1 MRKIEVLLALLVFF
15 SLETQAQKI
24 KYKDLFFLLETG
36 KYDDG
41 EPLLKKFLKEDK
53 NADHANANLQMAFIF
68 NKKVDDGDVL
78 LKSDELIT
86 NADTALIYYGL
97 ALKYIDEKEIKKN
110 DEYYQAYQRRDIRTG
125 KFGIKLADVQFDLE
139 KRISSLKDKKV
150 KVQELQVYYQSTLS
164 NYNEALEGF
173 KQIRKDFPTQK
184 ILYLRSNE
192 DLLVRIGEVENKSKL
207 ALQNFDSFQ
216 ATLKKIEKAGYAPA
230 LHMRDI
236 IDYEKDGLTNIDLT
250 SDNIKFW
257 DYEKWGESVNDAIK
271 NNITPLRSELVA
283 YDQSLNQLL
292 DRLETD
298 SMSMADKIK
307 PSSAIVSKLR
317 EYDSDPL
324 PEAIFNLKKAEIMM
338 KSLEMDHLN
347 SRDSAD
353 VIYQLNYT
361 NTKLGYVSN
370 MDSLISLLIARNQA
384 EDELNYANFINNE
397 FKSAAGLQVYIKSK
411 LDKVQEEKRNT
422 ELQFEKLAERSKWLI
437 DDQDSIPIFKE
448 VDLAQTKYVPL
459 LINNQLTA
467 GLYFSGKTPAK
478 GYFAAINNKRVPTLK
493 VIFEVDTENFKK
505 QNLETIK
512 TLISADDDGHVF
524 YLMFY
529 SQMPEKEE
537 FAASVCKI
545 YSSDGLAWEKDITL
559 ATAPKEMVINGNT
572 GDLIIDYDK
581 ANYLGTQ
588 PIADRLVLDKKG
600 QIKK

>member
-1 MRKIEVLLALLVFF
+1 MKKIAVLLAVLVFF
-15 SLETQAQKI
+15 SLDTEAQKI
-24 KYKDLFFLLETG
+24 KYKDLFLLLETG

-41 EPLLKKFLKEDK
+41 EPILKNFLKEEK

-78 LKSDELIT
+78 LKSDELIV
-86 NADTALIYYGL
+86 NADSALIYYSL

-139 KRISSLKDKKV
+139 KRISNLKDKKT
-150 KVQELQVYYQSTLS
+150 KVQELQVYFKSTIS

-173 KQIRKDFPTQK
+173 NEIKKDFPTQK

-192 DLLVRIGEVENKSKL
+192 DLLNRIGEVENKSKL

-230 LHMRDI
+230 LHMKDI
-236 IDYEKDGLTNIDLT
+236 ISYEKDGSTNIDLT
-250 SDNIKFW
+250 SDNVNFW
-257 DYEKWGESVNDAIK
+257 DYEKWGESVNDGIK

-283 YDQSLNQLL
+283 YDQSLNQLI

-307 PSSAIVSKLR
+307 PSSAIISKLR
-317 EYDSDPL
+317 EYDNDPL
-324 PEAIFNLKKAEIMM
+324 PEAIFNLKKAEIM
-338 KSLEMDHLN
+338 KGSLEMDHL
-347 SRDSAD
+347 SYRDSAD
-353 VIYQLNYT
+353 VIYQLNYA
-361 NTKLGYVSN
+361 NSKLGYVN
-370 MDSLISLLIARNQA
+370 RMDSIISLLIARNQA
-384 EDELNYANFINNE
+384 EDELNYANFINNQ
-397 FKSAAGLQVYIKSK
+397 FKSAAGLQVYIKSR
-411 LDKVQEEKRNT
+411 LDKVQEDKRNT
-422 ELQFEKLAERSKWLI
+422 ELQFNRLTERSKWLI
-437 DDQDSIPIFKE
+437 EGKDSIPIFKE
-448 VDLAQTKYVPL
+448 VNPAQTKYAPL

-478 GYFAAINNKRVPTLK
+478 GYFAAINNKRVPNLK
-493 VIFEVDTENFKK
+493 VVFTVDTDNFKK
-505 QNLETIK
+505 QNLEAIK
-512 TLISADDDGHVF
+512 TLISTDDDGHVF

-529 SQMPEKEE
+529 SQLPEKEE

-559 ATAPKEMVINGNT
+559 ATAPKEMLINGNT

-588 PIADRLVLDKKG
+588 AIADRLVLDKKG
-600 QIKK
+600 QVKK